1 MRCVRNIEFNIELIL
16 SINEVTQKIFINSR
30 LLNWVIINPVM
41 DTKQL
46 ITNYSYDIGY
56 HY

>member
-30 LLNWVIINPVM
+30 LLNWVIINV

-56 HY
+56 RY